1 MIKAYGYL
9 RVSGT
14 GQVEGDGFDRQREVI
29 SGFANQA
36 GIVIPRF
43 YEERGV
49 SGTKGEADRPAFQE
63 MLTAILSNGVRAVI
77 VERLDRLARE
87 YMVQEQLLV
96 YLAAKG
102 ITLWNAS
109 TGENVT
115 EAVKSDPMKKAVI
128 QIQGVFAELE
138 KSLLVNRLAK
148 ARERKRAENGKCEG
162 AKGWNEIEP
171 ERKEEILKIIKKMR
185 RKPRNQGRP
194 STYQAIADHLNAAG
208 LQPLKGGEWSA
219 SLVHSFHR
227 KAVAKP

>member
-14 GQVEGDGFDRQREVI
+14 GQIEGDGFDRQREVI

-162 AKGWNEIEP
+162 AKSWEEIEP

-194 STYQAIADHLNAAG
+194 SSYQAIADRLNAEG
-208 LQPLKGGEWSA
+208 MRPLRGGEWSA
-219 SLVHSFHR
+219 QLVRSFHSR
-227 KAVAKP
+227 AV

>member
-14 GQVEGDGFDRQREVI
+14 GQIEGDGFDRQREVI

-194 STYQAIADHLNAAG
+194 SSYQAIADRLNAEG
-208 LQPLKGGEWSA
+208 MRPLRGGEWSA
-219 SLVHSFHR
+219 QLVRSFHSR
-227 KAVAKP
+227 AV

>member
-162 AKGWNEIEP
+162 AKSWEEIEP

-194 STYQAIADHLNAAG
+194 SSYQAIADRLNAEG
-208 LQPLKGGEWSA
+208 MRPLRGGEWSA
-219 SLVHSFHR
+219 QLVRSFHSR
-227 KAVAKP
+227 AV